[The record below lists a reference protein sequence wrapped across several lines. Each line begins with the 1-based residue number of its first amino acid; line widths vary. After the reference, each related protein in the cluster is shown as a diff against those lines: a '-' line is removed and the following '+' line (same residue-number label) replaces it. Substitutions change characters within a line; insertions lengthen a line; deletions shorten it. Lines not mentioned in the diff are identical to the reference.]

1 MSSGSVS
8 SLNAGESQ
16 VIQHNGEDYPD
27 HTPMESSPRS
37 PENVAMMSPQIYRSS
52 TGSSAKFKD
61 SECASVA
68 TAGTPLPSTHSWYT
82 TTLHTQ
88 PVHHYP
94 PHTAGTPLP
103 STHSRYTTTLHTQPV
118 HHYPPHTAG
127 TPLPSTHSRYT
138 TTLHTQ
144 PVHHYPP
151 HTASTPLP
159 PIFTG

>member
-16 VIQHNGEDYPD
+16 VNQHNGEDYPD

-61 SECASVA
+61 SECASCSYSPHTTTPTHSPYTITPHTQPVHHYPPTQPA
-68 TAGTPLPSTHSWYT
+68 HTTPHTQLAHHYPPHTARTPLPSTHSPHT
-82 TTLHTQ
+82 ITPHTQ

-94 PHTAGTPLP
+94 PHTART
-103 STHSRYTTTLHTQPV
+103 
-118 HHYPPHTAG
+118 HYPPH
-127 TPLPSTHSRYT
+127 S
-138 TTLHTQ
+138 
-144 PVHHYPP
+144 
-151 HTASTPLP
+151 
-159 PIFTG
+159 